1 MKARLI
7 PFKLI
12 SFVDKALDELTN
24 AGVLAKIENSDWV
37 TPIVPVL
44 KADGSIRICG
54 DYQIIIN
61 SKLIIERPTTTDE
74 LFTKIA
80 GEKKFSKIDLAGL
93 FTIRGKFKEYLT
105 LNQCVYV

>member
-24 AGVLAKIENSDWV
+24 AGVLVKIESSDWV
-37 TPIVPVL
+37 TIVPVL

-54 DYQIIIN
+54 DYQVTIN
-61 SKLIIERPTTTDE
+61 SKLIIEHPLSTTDE
-74 LFTKIA
+74 LFAKIA
-80 GEKKFSKIDLAGL
+80 GEKKFSKIHLRQA
-93 FTIRGKFKEYLT
+93 YLQ
-105 LNQCVYV
+105 LEVSSKNILL